1 MNAALPSSCTAA
13 LAALWALSELPAAAV
28 EHVVL
33 QGADRVVPS
42 SFAVGTAAQTT
53 IAAAAL
59 AACEFAHVRG
69 AARQQVT
76 VDMRHA
82 ALECV
87 GAFKIDGH
95 APPLWEKFS
104 GLYQCADGWV
114 RVHANFEHHRNGA
127 LRILGLNADHACRAD
142 AERTMLQWR
151 ALDFEHAA
159 AEAGLVAT
167 ALRTFAEW
175 DQTPQGIAV
184 AAQPLLSIERIGEAA
199 PFVFDRAEGNA
210 RPLTGV
216 RALDLTRVLA
226 GPVAGRTL
234 AAYGADVMLIN
245 APHLPNISAIAE
257 TSRGKLSAHLD
268 LRAAAGRE
276 AMTALLHS
284 AHVFIQG
291 YRPGGIESLGFG
303 ATDAARIRPGIVYV
317 SLSAYGREG
326 PWAPR
331 RGFDSLTQTAMGF
344 NHAEREA
351 AGDSKPRPLPM
362 QILDLATGYLIAM
375 SVSAALARQ
384 QREGGSWHIN
394 VSLAQTAQWLRSLG
408 RVPNGF
414 AIPMPDATPF
424 METTHSG
431 FGALTAIRHA
441 AQLSRTPA
449 VWTRPSMP
457 PGSHL
462 ARWQSP

>member
-1 MNAALPSSCTAA
+1 MNRAIDSTAA
-13 LAALWALSELPAAAV
+13 LNALWDCTALPRTALDYAT
-28 EHVVL
+28 L
-33 QGADRVVPS
+33 QGADPVVPS

-59 AACEFAHVRG
+59 AACEFAHLRG
-69 AARQQVT
+69 AARQQVS

-87 GAFKIDGH
+87 GDFKTDGK

-104 GLYQCADGWV
+104 GLYQCVDGWV
-114 RVHANFEHHRNGA
+114 RVHANFEHHRDGA
-127 LRILGLNADHACRAD
+127 LNILGLNPNQSERAD
-142 AERTMLQWR
+142 AERAMLQWR
-151 ALDFEHAA
+151 ALDFENAA

-167 ALRTFAEW
+167 AARTFAEW
-175 DQTPQGIAV
+175 DQSLQGIAV
-184 AAQPLLSIERIGEAA
+184 ASQPLLTVERIGDAA
-199 PFVFDRAEGNA
+199 PLSLSTLSDEM

-257 TSRGKLSAHLD
+257 TSRGKLSTHVD
-268 LRAAAGRE
+268 LRTAEGRE
-276 AMTALLHS
+276 MMAALLRD
-284 AHVFIQG
+284 AHVFMQG

-303 ATDAARIRPGIVYV
+303 AIDAARLRPGIVYV
-317 SLSAYGREG
+317 SLCAYGRKG
-326 PWAPR
+326 PWSLR
-331 RGFDSLTQTAMGF
+331 RGFDSPTQTAMGF

-351 AGDSKPRPLPM
+351 AGDRKPRPLPM

-375 SVSAALARQ
+375 SVSATLARQ

-394 VSLAQTAQWLRSLG
+394 VSLAQTAQWLRGLG
-408 RVPNGF
+408 RVSNGF
-414 AIPMPDATPF
+414 AVSMPDAMPY
-424 METTHSG
+424 METTPSG
-431 FGALTAIRHA
+431 FGELTAMRHA

-449 VWTRPSMP
+449 VWTRASMP
-457 PGSHL
+457 PGSHV
-462 ARWQSP
+462 ARWPSA